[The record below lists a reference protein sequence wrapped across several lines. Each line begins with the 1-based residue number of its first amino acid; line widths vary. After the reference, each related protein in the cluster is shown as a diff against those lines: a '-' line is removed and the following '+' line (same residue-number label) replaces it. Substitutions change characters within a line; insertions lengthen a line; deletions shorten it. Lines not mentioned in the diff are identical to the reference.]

1 MVDSS
6 ETLNP
11 TWTFNVGKRPRPTNQ
26 RTKTK
31 KKPTKKSIF
40 IIANSN
46 NRYLE
51 TTGAGKQSITILFIG
66 KGKELFGSWVQ
77 TYFFGRCGSHRT
89 EWG

>member
-1 MVDSS
+1 VRHS
-6 ETLNP
+6 TPLGLL
-11 TWTFNVGKRPRPTNQ
+11 TWEKDQDQ
-26 RTKTK
+26 RINEPKQK